1 MRAIDKLLSEY
12 GESHQNATNKLIHW
26 ICVPIIFWTIVALF
40 WSIKFGLEIPGTGFH
55 LNFALV
61 ALVAVIIYYL
71 RLSVRLALGMMV
83 FSIACIAA
91 TDQIELML
99 KKIDFPLWGLAL
111 TAFVIAWIFQFWGH
125 SIEGK
130 KPSFLKDVQFLL
142 IGPAWLMHFIYKK
155 LGMQY

>member
-12 GESHQNATNKLIHW
+12 GESHQNSTNKLIHW

-40 WSIKFGLEIPGTGFH
+40 WCIKLGLEIPGTGFH

-61 ALVAVIIYYL
+61 ALVAVVIYYL

-99 KKIDFPLWGLAL
+99 QKFDFPLWGLAL